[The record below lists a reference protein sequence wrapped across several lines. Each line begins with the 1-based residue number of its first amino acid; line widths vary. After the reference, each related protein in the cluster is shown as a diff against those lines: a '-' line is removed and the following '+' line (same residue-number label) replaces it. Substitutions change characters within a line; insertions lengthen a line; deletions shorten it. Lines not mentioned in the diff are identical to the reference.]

1 MKVAEMGEFAL
12 IELLRQTLAP
22 AAAVAGQKQLV
33 LGIGDDAAAWR
44 GDPSIQ
50 MATVDCLVQ
59 DVHFTN
65 ADATWQ
71 EIGEKAIAV
80 NLSDIAAMG
89 GLPRYALVALTLP
102 GDMAAED
109 VVALYRGML
118 RQTEHFGV
126 TIVGGNISRAPLVSI
141 TVTIIGHSG
150 TPERPVMMRSAANI
164 GDAIAVTG
172 YPGTAAAGRAMLKE
186 KLHLGPDA
194 GDLLR
199 RAFLTPCPRI
209 PEGRLLVNLGIHAA
223 IDISDGLLA
232 DLGHICRSSGV
243 GACLHLP
250 RLPVRDEVRAAFG
263 TRALDFA
270 LWGGEDYELLFT
282 GPPALLERA
291 RKESDYPITIMGEI
305 TGTAAGEIVLLDE
318 KGKVVTPRQKGWD
331 HFAPA

>member
-12 IELLRQTLAP
+12 IELLRQTLTP
-22 AAAVAGQKQLV
+22 SAAAAGQDRLI

-44 GDPSIQ
+44 GDASIQ

-59 DVHFTN
+59 DVHFTT
-65 ADATWQ
+65 ADATWP

-89 GLPRYALVALTLP
+89 GLPQYALVALTLP

-118 RQTEHFGV
+118 RQTERFGV
-126 TIVGGNISRAPLVSI
+126 TIIGGNISRAPLVSI
-141 TVTIIGHSG
+141 TVTVIGHSG
-150 TPERPVMMRSAANI
+150 SPERPILTRSAASI

-172 YPGTAAAGRAMLKE
+172 YPGTAAAGLAILKE
-186 KLHLGPDA
+186 KPRLPPETS
-194 GDLLR
+194 DLLR
-199 RAFLTPCPRI
+199 RAFLTPSPRI
-209 PEGRLLVNLGIHAA
+209 TEGRLLVNLGVRTA

-232 DLGHICRSSGV
+232 DLGHICQASRV
-243 GACLHLP
+243 GACLHLSH
-250 RLPVRDEVRAAFG
+250 LPIHEEIIAAFG
-263 TRALDFA
+263 PRALDFA

-282 GPPALLERA
+282 GPPSLLARA
-291 RKESDYPITIMGEI
+291 RKESDYPITIIGEV
-305 TGTAAGEIVLLDE
+305 TGAAAGEIILLDE
-318 KGKVVTPRQKGWD
+318 KGHVVTPRQKGWD